1 MGGVE
6 KWVKW
11 GNVEERLRGGMAGVE
26 NVEEW
31 SKRRNGW
38 GEGGGRFEVWLG
50 GEGGGMVKR
59 RDGWSGECGG
69 MVKEEEGLEG
79 GTVGVENLEEWS
91 KRRNGWS
98 GEMDGAAGEL

>member
-1 MGGVE
+1 MV
-6 KWVKW
+6 
-11 GNVEERLRGGMAGVE
+11 GVE

-38 GEGGGRFEVWLG
+38 GEGGGRFEVENVEEWL
-50 GEGGGMVKR
+50 R
-59 RDGWSGECGG
+59 
-69 MVKEEEGLEG
+69 G
-79 GTVGVENLEEWS
+79 GTVGVENVEEWS